1 MIPRDS
7 EQTIRTLLR
16 GFPVITLTGARQSGK
31 TTLARAVFPDRPYAS
46 LEDPDIRRLAQDDP
60 RSFLDRFPDGGVL
73 DEVQRCPDIFSYLQT
88 IVDADGRMGL
98 YILTGSQQFGLMSGI
113 TQSLAG
119 RAAFIELPPFSVAE
133 LIRAGK
139 LPADADTM
147 LLAGRVVWRLCYG
160 VCRTGRPATTQ
171 GAGS

>member
-31 TTLARAVFPDRPYAS
+31 TTLAKAVFPDRPYAS

-73 DEVQRCPDIFSYLQT
+73 DEVQRCPDIFSYLQI

-119 RAAFIELPPFSVAE
+119 RAALKPTLVY
-133 LIRAGK
+133 GG
-139 LPADADTM
+139 ADTFDHQ
-147 LLAGRVVWRLCYG
+147 GVKVVGW
-160 VCRTGRPATTQ
+160 Q
-171 GAGS
+171 GCGELHSA